1 MPGQISHA
9 VLSYNSKY
17 DEIYTVHA
25 SFPELAKNRK
35 FTGASEAL
43 VYQQATDQVR
53 VWTELWERQCSAQKR
68 AHSREEKQ
76 QLASQRSR
84 DAAAALEALESTL
97 HDVLKTNPAI
107 DWRRVENRRA
117 FAIPKPEAPAAPG
130 KPVPIAIL
138 SAPSP
143 SHANYQPQ
151 FNVTDRLMP
160 ARRDHKIAEAKA
172 RFDTDTQAW
181 TAYREQQVTRQAL
194 QSKAYEEHC
203 SRLQASFQQSLQVW
217 EQKKQVY
224 ADEQR
229 QNSEAVQQRKSV
241 YMSHDKEA
249 IREYCGMVL
258 SQSIYPDFFPEEWE
272 LDYNPDTQ
280 MLLVDYTLPSP
291 DDLPALSE
299 VSYIA
304 SKDEFREKHTSEAQ
318 RARTYDALIYQTALR
333 TLYELFYADT
343 AKAIA
348 AIVLN
353 GFVDST
359 DRATGKQARSC
370 VISIQVKQA
379 DFRELDLAK
388 VDPKACFKQL
398 KGVGSSK
405 LHSVTPVAPIQQMRR
420 EDGRFVAEYA
430 VAHQI
435 DEGYNLAAMDWED
448 FEHLIRE
455 IFEQEFSSNGG
466 EVKVTRASRDGGVDA
481 VVFDPDPIRGGKIVI
496 QAKRYSNTV
505 GVAAVRDLYGTL
517 MNEGANKGILVT
529 TSDYGPDAYEFAA
542 GKPLTL
548 MNGANLLHLL
558 EKHGH
563 KAKIDLQEA
572 RRLAMQ
578 QQVR

>member
-1 MPGQISHA
+1 M
-9 VLSYNSKY
+9 
-17 DEIYTVHA
+17 
-25 SFPELAKNRK
+25 
-35 FTGASEAL
+35 
-43 VYQQATDQVR
+43 R
-53 VWTELWERQCSAQKR
+53 VWTETWERQCSAQKR

-76 QLASQRSR
+76 QLALQRSR
-84 DAAAALEALESTL
+84 DAAAALEALDNIL

-117 FAIPKPEAPAAPG
+117 FATPKPDAPGDPG
-130 KPVPIAIL
+130 KPAPITI
-138 SAPSP
+138 SPAPNSTD
-143 SHANYQPQ
+143 AKYQPQ
-151 FNVTDRLMP
+151 FTVADRLMP
-160 ARRDHKIAEAKA
+160 ARREQKLAEARA
-172 RFDTDTQAW
+172 LFDADMRTW
-181 TAYREQQVTRQAL
+181 NAYKEQQITRQAA
-194 QSKAYEEHC
+194 QYKAYEEHC
-203 SRLQASFQQSLQVW
+203 SRLQASYQQSLQAW
-217 EQKKQVY
+217 EQKKQAY
-224 ADEQR
+224 ANEQR
-229 QNSEAVQQRKSV
+229 KNNEIVQQRKNV

-258 SQSIYPDFFPEEWE
+258 NQSIYPDFFAKEWE
-272 LDYNPDTQ
+272 LDYNLDTQ

-291 DDLPALSE
+291 DDLPTLSE
-299 VSYIA
+299 VSYVA
-304 SKDEFREKHTSEAQ
+304 TKDEFREKHTSEAQ
-318 RARTYDALIYQTALR
+318 RVRTYDALIYQTALR
-333 TLYELFYADT
+333 TLYELFYADA

-420 EDGRFVAEYA
+420 EDGRFVSEYA

-455 IFEQEFSSNGG
+455 IFEKEFSSNGG

-558 EKHGH
+558 EKYGH

>member
-1 MPGQISHA
+1 MPGHISHES
-9 VLSYNSKY
+9 VSESSRG
-17 DEIYTVHA
+17 IVTYTVCV
-25 SFPELAKNRK
+25 SFPELAKYRK
-35 FTGASEAL
+35 FTGAVESWVKE
-43 VYQQATDQVR
+43 QAADQIRLWTDQ
-53 VWTELWERQCSAQKR
+53 WERQCNAQNR

-76 QLASQRSR
+76 QLALQRSR
-84 DAAAALEALESTL
+84 EAASALEGMENTLLIALQ
-97 HDVLKTNPAI
+97 TNPKI
-107 DWRRVENRRA
+107 DWRRIENRRA
-117 FAIPKPEAPAAPG
+117 FAVPKPEPPSNPG
-130 KPVPIAIL
+130 KPAPITIL
-138 SAPSP
+138 PPPSP
-143 SHANYQPQ
+143 ADSKYQPQ
-151 FNVTDRLMP
+151 FTVTDRLLT
-160 ARRDHKIAEAKA
+160 ARREQKIAESKA
-172 RFDTDTQAW
+172 LFDSDMRAW
-181 TAYREQQVTRQAL
+181 QVHKEQQLTRQAA
-194 QSKAYEEHC
+194 QYKAYEEHC
-203 SRLQASFQQSLQVW
+203 SRLQASFNQSLQVW
-217 EQKKQVY
+217 EQKKQAY

-229 QNSEAVQQRKSV
+229 KNSEAVQRRKDA

-249 IREYCGMVL
+249 IREYCDMVL
-258 SQSIYPDFFPEEWE
+258 KQSVYLDFFPKEWE
-272 LDYNPDTQ
+272 LEYNPETQ
-280 MLLVDYTLPSP
+280 ILLLDYTLPAP
-291 DDLPALSE
+291 DDLPTLSE
-299 VSYIA
+299 VSYVA
-304 SKDEFREKHTSEAQ
+304 TKDEFREKHTSEAQ
-318 RARTYDALIYQTALR
+318 RARLYDSLIYQTALR
-333 TLYELFYADT
+333 TLYELFYADVIT
-343 AKAIA
+343 AVKAI
-348 AIVLN
+348 VFN
-353 GFVDST
+353 GYVDST
-359 DRATGKQARSC
+359 DRATGKQTRSC
-370 VISIQVKQA
+370 VISIQVKQE

-405 LHSVTPVAPIQQMRR
+405 LHSVTPIAPIQQMRR
-420 EDGRFVAEYA
+420 EDGRFVSEHA
-430 VAHQI
+430 VVHQI

-455 IFEQEFSSNGG
+455 IFEKEFSGNGG

-578 QQVR
+578 QTVK